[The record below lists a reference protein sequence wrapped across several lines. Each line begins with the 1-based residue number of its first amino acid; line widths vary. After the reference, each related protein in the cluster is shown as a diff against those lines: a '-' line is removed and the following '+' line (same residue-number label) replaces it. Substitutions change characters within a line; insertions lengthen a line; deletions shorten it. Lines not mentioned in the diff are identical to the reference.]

1 MFALVKFD
9 GIGASG
15 TGLGEVSL
23 LKMFLSV
30 SSKVTSWD
38 CSVMPAI
45 YSGAKI
51 FLELAI
57 FPVAFIPKFVL
68 FSI

>member
-15 TGLGEVSL
+15 MNAAGLGEVSL

-30 SSKVTSWD
+30 SSNVTSWD
-38 CSVMPAI
+38 RSVMPAI

-51 FLELAI
+51 FLELAK
-57 FPVAFIPKFVL
+57 FMVAFSPKF
-68 FSI
+68 I